1 MNRALL
7 SSVRHDY
14 GTPRALFERYHR
26 IYRFTLDACATKENA
41 KCRRFFTPE
50 RDGLKQKWTG
60 RVWCNPPYCDL
71 AEWVNKAQVSV
82 SLGHC
87 DVVVMLLPARTDT
100 AIFHDVIKPHGQIE
114 FLRGRITFEGMES
127 PAPFPSMI
135 VVFK

>member
-7 SSVRHDY
+7 SSKRHDY
-14 GTPRALFERYHR
+14 GTPRTLFDPLNR
-26 IYRFTLDACATKENA
+26 IYRFTLDACATKDNA

-50 RDGLKQKWTG
+50 QDGLKRKWTG
-60 RVWCNPPYCDL
+60 RVWCNPPYSNL

-87 DVVVMLLPARTDT
+87 AVVVMLLPARTDT

-114 FLRGRITFEGMES
+114 FLRGRITFEGMDS
-127 PAPFPSMI
+127 PAPFPSMV